1 MADAVTST
9 GRGAG
14 FNPAN
19 RFEALSV
26 EPDVDWDPSEE
37 RPLRT
42 QFLRDLSQTII
53 SYNESPDIPFRA
65 SLNPYRGCEHGCAYC
80 YARPTH
86 EYLGFSAGLD
96 FESRIMVKE
105 NAPELLR
112 AELGSRKW
120 EPQWIALSG
129 VTDPYQPIE
138 KKLQITR
145 RCLEVL
151 AEFRNP
157 VVIVTKN
164 RLVTRDLDVLAE
176 LGQHNAVCVYLSLT
190 TLRPELRR
198 SMEPRTATPAA
209 RLETIRALAAAGIPV
224 GVLTAPII
232 PGLNDE
238 EIPALLTAAAAAGAK
253 FAGYVMLRLPLA
265 VRPLFEDW
273 LERCVPERKDKVLNQ
288 LRSMRDGKL
297 NSAEFGDRM
306 RGHGLF
312 AEQIRQ
318 LFQVSARKA
327 GLHARGPELST
338 ASFRRPGGRQLELL
352 PANPGKPAT
361 EGIILPPI
369 GF

>member
-1 MADAVTST
+1 MNNDVHTH

-19 RFEALSV
+19 RFEALTV
-26 EPDVDWDPSEE
+26 EPDPDWDPAED

-42 QFLRDLSQTII
+42 QFLRDRSQSII
-53 SYNESPDIPFRA
+53 SYNDSPDIPFRA

-96 FESRIMVKE
+96 FERRIMVKE
-105 NAPELLR
+105 NAAELLR
-112 AELGSRKW
+112 AELASRKW

-157 VVIVTKN
+157 VGIVTKN
-164 RLVTRDLDVLAE
+164 RLVTRDLDVLAD
-176 LGQHNAVCVYLSLT
+176 LAQHKAVCVYVSLT
-190 TLRPELRR
+190 TLKPELRR
-198 SMEPRTATPAA
+198 LMEPRTATPTG
-209 RLETIRALAAAGIPV
+209 RLETMRALAETGVPV

-238 EIPALLTAAAAAGAK
+238 EIPALLRAAAEAGAR
-253 FAGYVMLRLPLA
+253 FASYVILRLPLT
-265 VRPLFEDW
+265 VRPLFEEW
-273 LERCVPERKDKVLNQ
+273 LERCVPERKEKVLN
-288 LRSMRDGKL
+288 RIRAIRDGKL
-297 NSAEFGDRM
+297 NSAQFGDRM

-312 AEQIRQ
+312 ADQIRQ
-318 LFQVSARKA
+318 LFKVSARKA
-327 GLHARGPELST
+327 GLSERGPELST
-338 ASFRRPGGRQLELL
+338 AAFRRPGGRQLDLDL
-352 PANPGKPAT
+352 P
-361 EGIILPPI
+361 
-369 GF
+369 

>member
-1 MADAVTST
+1 MSIRPQVK

-14 FNPAN
+14 FNPHN
-19 RFEALSV
+19 HLESLTLD
-26 EPDVDWDPSEE
+26 PDPDCDPAES

-42 QFLRDLSQTII
+42 QFLRDLSQTVI
-53 SYNESPDIPFRA
+53 SYNDSPDIPFRA

-112 AELGSRKW
+112 AELGARAW
-120 EPQWIALSG
+120 QPQWIALSG

-157 VVIVTKN
+157 VGIVTKN
-164 RLVTRDLDVLAE
+164 RLVVRDIDLLGELARYD
-176 LGQHNAVCVYLSLT
+176 AVCVYLSLT
-190 TLRPELRR
+190 TLRPELRQV
-198 SMEPRTATPAA
+198 MEPRTASPAS
-209 RLETIRALAAAGIPV
+209 RLEAVRELSSAGIPV

-232 PGLNDE
+232 PGLNDD
-238 EIPALLTAAAAAGAK
+238 EIPALLQAAAGAGAM
-253 FAGYVMLRLPLA
+253 FASYVMLRLPLA
-265 VRPLFEDW
+265 VRPIFEEW
-273 LERCVPERKDKVLNQ
+273 LGRCVPERKEKVLNR
-288 LRSMRDGKL
+288 LRAMRNGKL

-306 RGHGLF
+306 RGHGVY
-312 AEQIRQ
+312 AELIRQ
-318 LFQVSARKA
+318 VFRVSARKA
-327 GLHARGPELST
+327 GLCERGPELSVT
-338 ASFRRPGGRQLELL
+338 AFRRPGGVQLGLKL
-352 PANPGKPAT
+352 A
-361 EGIILPPI
+361 
-369 GF
+369 

>member
-1 MADAVTST
+1 MPVAENRT

-19 RFEALSV
+19 RFEPIAV
-26 EPDVDWDPSEE
+26 EPDPDWDPAEE

-42 QFLRDLSQTII
+42 QFLRDLSQTVI
-53 SYNESPDIPFRA
+53 SYNDSPDIPFRA

-105 NAPELLR
+105 QAPELLR
-112 AELGSRKW
+112 RELSSKKW

-138 KKLQITR
+138 KQLKITR

-157 VVIVTKN
+157 VCIVTKN
-164 RLVTRDLDVLAE
+164 RLVTRDIDLLRELAK
-176 LGQHNAVCVYLSLT
+176 HNAVCVYLSLT
-190 TLRPELRR
+190 TLRSDLRR
-198 SMEPRTATPAA
+198 NLEPRTASPPA
-209 RLETIRALAAAGIPV
+209 RLEAIRVLAEAGIPV

-232 PGLNDE
+232 PGLNDD
-238 EIPALLTAAAAAGAK
+238 EIPALLNAAALAGAR
-253 FAGYVMLRLPLA
+253 FASFVMLRLPLT
-265 VRPLFEDW
+265 VRPLFEEW
-273 LERCVPERKDKVLNQ
+273 LERCVPERKEKVLNQ

-297 NSAEFGDRM
+297 NSPRFGDRM
-306 RGHGLF
+306 RGHGIL
-312 AEQIRQ
+312 ADQIRQ
-318 LFQVSARKA
+318 LFRVSARKA
-327 GLHARGPELST
+327 GLDEHGPELSN
-338 ASFRRPGGRQLELL
+338 AAFRRPGGRQLELL
-352 PANPGKPAT
+352 TGKPTAPAL
-361 EGIILPPI
+361 EGIILPRT

>member
-1 MADAVTST
+1 MNSDAHTH

-19 RFEALSV
+19 RFEALTV
-26 EPDVDWDPSEE
+26 EPESEWDPAED

-42 QFLRDLSQTII
+42 QFLRDLSQSII
-53 SYNESPDIPFRA
+53 SYNDSPDIPFRA

-105 NAPELLR
+105 NAAELLR
-112 AELGSRKW
+112 AELASMKW

-138 KKLQITR
+138 KKLRITR

-157 VVIVTKN
+157 VGIVTKN

-176 LGQHNAVCVYLSLT
+176 LARHNAVCVYVSLT
-190 TLRPELRR
+190 TLKPELRR
-198 SMEPRTATPAA
+198 MMEPRTAPPSG
-209 RLETIRALAAAGIPV
+209 RLETIRALAGAGIPV

-232 PGLNDE
+232 PGLNEE
-238 EIPALLTAAAAAGAK
+238 EIPALLHAAAGAGAK
-253 FAGYVMLRLPLA
+253 FASYVMLRLPLT
-265 VRPLFEDW
+265 VRPLFEEW
-273 LERCVPERKDKVLNQ
+273 LERCVPERKEKVLNQ
-288 LRSMRDGKL
+288 LRVIRDGKL
-297 NSAEFGDRM
+297 NSAHFGDRM
-306 RGHGLF
+306 RGQGLF
-312 AEQIRQ
+312 ADQICK
-318 LFQVSARKA
+318 FFKISARKA
-327 GLHARGPELST
+327 GLNERGPELST
-338 ASFRRPGGRQLELL
+338 AVFRRPGGQQLDLNL
-352 PANPGKPAT
+352 P
-361 EGIILPPI
+361 
-369 GF
+369 